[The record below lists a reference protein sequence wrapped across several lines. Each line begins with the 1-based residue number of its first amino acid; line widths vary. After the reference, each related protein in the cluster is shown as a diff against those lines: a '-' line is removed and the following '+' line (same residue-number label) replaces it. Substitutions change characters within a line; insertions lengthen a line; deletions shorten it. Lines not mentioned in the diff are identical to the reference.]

1 MIYVVDIHPNLPG
14 VKVLTDLGARPS
26 KTVSEF
32 PVSYAEEISLETVA
46 EYDAD
51 VIFVSAADAQS
62 NPQTLELLGTTF
74 AGERDQVFPVEQGVM
89 WDFSNIQAC
98 LLALDEIERA
108 FAGREI
114 DTSGNFR

>member
-74 AGERDQVFPVEQGVM
+74 AGERDQVFPSSRASCGISRTSRHACSRSM
-89 WDFSNIQAC
+89 RSNAPS
-98 LLALDEIERA
+98 RA
-108 FAGREI
+108 AR
-114 DTSGNFR
+114 